1 MSAEAVS
8 YLENYQKLKRIAETM
23 REQEELDIDKLVV
36 MVEEATVAYKN
47 CQARIEAVER
57 TLGIGGEKTG

>member
-1 MSAEAVS
+1 
-8 YLENYQKLKRIAETM
+8 M
-23 REQEELDIDKLVV
+23 REQKELDIDKLVV

-57 TLGIGGEKTG
+57 TLGIGG